1 MREVK
6 VGVIGCGKNSPNHL
20 RVYSRTP
27 GVRLEAVCD
36 KSEGNATAM
45 ARQFG
50 AKQIFKE
57 PADML
62 KLDLDLVDIITLA
75 ESHAPLSIQAL
86 ESEHNVLVEKPMSL
100 SSAESVRMISAARRS
115 GRTLCVNHNKRFY
128 SCVLETKKR
137 VLDAGLKV
145 SRARIDDFFVYSHER
160 PAWTFAK
167 DSGGIL
173 WEAMIH
179 HAYLLEYF
187 LGEID
192 RVQAV
197 GRAVNSPVL
206 DSITF
211 LVGSNG
217 NTGVS
222 EFEWSSRY
230 PLFSFQ
236 VFTEDGTRFD
246 GDFPGDFVLEW
257 PRKHTRSQPTTVQ
270 RLSDDLAMPVER
282 WRSRIRKSTRFP
294 VYGAVSPYKRTFYS
308 LIGRYL
314 SFIRGEEPSP
324 PVPAE
329 DGLRAVRVLEAAQE
343 SIRTGLPQD
352 VVRSPV

>member
-1 MREVK
+1 LREVK

-20 RVYSRTP
+20 RVYARSP

-36 KSEGNATAM
+36 RAEGNATAM
-45 ARQFG
+45 ARQYG
-50 AKQIFKE
+50 AKQAFKD
-57 PADML
+57 PQDML
-62 KLDLDLVDIITLA
+62 KLDLDLVDIITPA
-75 ESHAPLSIQAL
+75 ETHAPLAVEAL
-86 ESEHNVLVEKPMSL
+86 ESGHNVLVEKPMTLAS
-100 SSAESVRMISAARRS
+100 EDGVRMISAARRS

-128 SCVLETKKR
+128 GCVLEAKR
-137 VLDAGLKV
+137 RIIDQDLKV
-145 SRARIDDFFVYSHER
+145 SRARVTDFFVYSHER
-160 PAWTFAK
+160 PAWTFTK

-179 HAYLLEYF
+179 HAYLLECF

-192 RVQAV
+192 RVHAV
-197 GRAVNSPVL
+197 GRAANSPVL

-211 LVGSNG
+211 LVSSQGRAG
-217 NTGVS
+217 LS

-236 VFTEDGTRFD
+236 AFTEDGTRFD
-246 GDFPGDFVLEW
+246 GDFVGDFVLEW
-257 PRKHTRSQPTTVQ
+257 PRTRGHVQPMTVQ
-270 RLSDDLAMPVER
+270 RFSDDLAVPLER
-282 WRSRIRKSTRFP
+282 WRSRVRKSTRLP
-294 VYGAVSPYKRTFYS
+294 VYGAVSPYKRTFYA

-314 SFIRGEEPSP
+314 SFIRGEEQST

-352 VVRSPV
+352 VVRSPA